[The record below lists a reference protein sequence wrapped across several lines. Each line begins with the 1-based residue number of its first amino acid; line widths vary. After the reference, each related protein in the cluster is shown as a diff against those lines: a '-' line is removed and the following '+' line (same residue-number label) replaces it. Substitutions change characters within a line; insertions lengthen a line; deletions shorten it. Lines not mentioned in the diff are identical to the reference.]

1 MTLFG
6 TRVFADVVKVKDL
19 EISDW
24 CLYKGEAREIG
35 GAEGKAM

>member
-6 TRVFADVVKVKDL
+6 TRVLADVVKGKDL
-19 EISDW
+19 EINDW
-24 CLYKGEAREIG
+24 CLYKGEERQIG